1 MEEFT
6 NIKEAIY
13 NYFSEIEGKE
23 YVNDVEVSKTDNIY
37 KIVLPQ
43 SNYIR
48 PIQIFIEADSEEECI
63 TDLIKDLRNRHLT
76 IVKHGKLFK
85 IK

>member
-6 NIKEAIY
+6 NIKQAVY
-13 NYFSEIEGKE
+13 DYFSEIEGKQ
-23 YVNDVEVSKTDNIY
+23 YVNDIEVDKTDNIY

-63 TDLIKDLRNRHLT
+63 TALIKDLRNRHLT
-76 IVKHGKLFK
+76 IVKYGKLFK
-85 IK
+85 FK

>member
-48 PIQIFIEADSEEECI
+48 PI
-63 TDLIKDLRNRHLT
+63 
-76 IVKHGKLFK
+76 
-85 IK
+85 